1 MQILS
6 QRKFAVLVLLT
17 IFAFLLPAFGS
28 LSEAQPVSSSGVGKV
43 AARARLAVAEAIT
56 PSSAGYKCVSLASL
70 VTAKAGRPGTLAVRL
85 AGFEVTYTG
94 KEAHLATGL
103 FAYPGNITVTGANQT
118 WTLPRPADPKDVYF
132 ELGGLCAVQVTPG
145 PGVLRPTCCLKAIRE
160 GRTAVTDQPSTGTR
174 PVATGSWRT

>member
-6 QRKFAVLVLLT
+6 QRKFAVLVLST

-103 FAYPGNITVTGANQT
+103 FAYPGNITGNRGQPDLDFAPARRPKTFISNWVVCVPSRP
-118 WTLPRPADPKDVYF
+118 PRV
-132 ELGGLCAVQVTPG
+132 

-160 GRTAVTDQPSTGTR
+160 GRTAVTGQPSTGTR